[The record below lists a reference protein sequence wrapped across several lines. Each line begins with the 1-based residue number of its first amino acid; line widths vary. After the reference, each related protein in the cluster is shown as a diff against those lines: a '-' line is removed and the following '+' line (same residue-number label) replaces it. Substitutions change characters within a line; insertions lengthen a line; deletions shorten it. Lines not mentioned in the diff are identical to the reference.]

1 MFVKLLEAI
10 WIISLIVCWINLII
24 FYNSKKWRRWIV
36 REVWK
41 ENLEFLYEAASRVD
55 CEEKDAFIKREV
67 RKEKMKYLVFLL
79 IGSVIPLINIVLAVL
94 ATIVNYAF
102 YKGEVDIR

>member
-10 WIISLIVCWINLII
+10 WIISLSVCWINLII
-24 FYNSKKWRRWIV
+24 FYNSRKWRRWIV

-41 ENLEFLYEAASRVD
+41 ENLEFLYEATSRVD
-55 CEEKDAFIKREV
+55 CEEKDAFIKRMV
-67 RKEKMKYLVFLL
+67 KKEKMEFLVFLL
-79 IGSVIPLINIVLAVL
+79 TGSVIPLINVVLAVT

-102 YKGEVDIR
+102 YKVYDN